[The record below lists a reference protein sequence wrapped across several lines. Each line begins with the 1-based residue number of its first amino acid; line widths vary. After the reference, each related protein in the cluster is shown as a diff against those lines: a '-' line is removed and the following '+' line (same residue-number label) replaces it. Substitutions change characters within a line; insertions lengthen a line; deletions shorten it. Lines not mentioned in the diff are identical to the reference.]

1 MQKLKQ
7 GSPASGAAG
16 SAASPTPPPANKPAA
31 SASSGRSDQPF
42 QGDPDTRRADKDGV
56 DTKRTG
62 DEVRDN
68 CIMLMYNGLAWRSKA
83 SKDSVVSRAIEV
95 EAAAY
100 KHFGDTNDNYKKKMR
115 SLFQNLKV
123 KTNRDLGR
131 NVMDGKIA
139 PDRFVTMTTDELKSA
154 EQRKKENELQK
165 ENMMKAQVPM
175 AEKSISDALKCGKCH
190 QKKVSYTQ
198 AQTRSADEPMTTF
211 CECTVCGNRWKVSM
225 SLPPSPPLAPL
236 AVLLQRLTVHA
247 LVLLSLGRDIHQQ
260 NIPLC
265 PLVLLT
271 PPIPP
276 LTLTQKWGW
285 GGSGRLTAA
294 SPLLC
299 FTTPPLLLCIYLGS

>member
-1 MQKLKQ
+1 MMDQRELDSSIRQLQKVVAANEPSSNALSILERLKKEASPTEEMLRSTRAGVVVGKLRHNPNKDIQRIAAELVNKWKKLVEAEKAARMQKLKQ
-7 GSPASGAAG
+7 GSPATGAA
-16 SAASPTPPPANKPAA
+16 AASPTPPPANKPAA
-31 SASSGRSDQPF
+31 SSSSASRSDQPF

-68 CIMLMYNGLAWRSKA
+68 CIMLMYNGLAYRSTA
-83 SKDSVVSRAIEV
+83 SKDSVVARAVEV

-100 KHFGDTNDNYKKKMR
+100 KHFAGTNDNYKKKMR

-131 NVMDGKIA
+131 NVMNGKID
-139 PDRFVTMTTDELKSA
+139 PDRFVVMTTDELKSA
-154 EQRKKENELQK
+154 EQRKKEDELQK

-211 CECTVCGNRWKVSM
+211 CECTVCGNRWKFS
-225 SLPPSPPLAPL
+225 
-236 AVLLQRLTVHA
+236 
-247 LVLLSLGRDIHQQ
+247 
-260 NIPLC
+260 
-265 PLVLLT
+265 
-271 PPIPP
+271 
-276 LTLTQKWGW
+276 
-285 GGSGRLTAA
+285 
-294 SPLLC
+294 
-299 FTTPPLLLCIYLGS
+299 